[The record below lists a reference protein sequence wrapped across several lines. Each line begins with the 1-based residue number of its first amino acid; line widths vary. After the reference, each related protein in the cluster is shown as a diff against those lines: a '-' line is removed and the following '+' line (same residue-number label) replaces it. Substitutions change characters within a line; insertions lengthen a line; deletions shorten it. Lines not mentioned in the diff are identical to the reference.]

1 MNTNNSA
8 RGNSSQQ
15 GGRQAARSTTSKTT
29 PAGKSLRGFAA
40 MDPAEQRRIASEG
53 GKASHES
60 GRGHRFTSEEAREAG
75 RKGAKLVADGATRA
89 VPPDSFLL
97 KYRRL

>member
-1 MNTNNSA
+1 MITNNST
-8 RGNSSQQ
+8 RSGSSQQ
-15 GGRQAARSTTSKTT
+15 SQAGRQGARSTNSKTS

-75 RKGAKLVADGATRA
+75 RKGGQASRGRSNQGGATR
-89 VPPDSFLL
+89 
-97 KYRRL
+97 

>member
-1 MNTNNSA
+1 MITNNST
-8 RGNSSQQ
+8 RNGSSQSSAA
-15 GGRQAARSTTSKTT
+15 GRQGARSTNSKTS
-29 PAGKSLRGFAA
+29 PNGKSLRGFAA

-75 RKGAKLVADGATRA
+75 RKGGQASRGRSNQGGATR
-89 VPPDSFLL
+89 
-97 KYRRL
+97 

>member
-1 MNTNNSA
+1 MITNNA
-8 RGNSSQQ
+8 TTRTSST
-15 GGRQAARSTTSKTT
+15 RQAEAGRSNGRSTTSKTT

-60 GRGHRFTSEEAREAG
+60 GRGHRFTSEEARAAG
-75 RKGAKLVADGATRA
+75 RKGGQASRGRSNQGGATR
-89 VPPDSFLL
+89 
-97 KYRRL
+97 